1 MPWNYQLNKANLT
14 DLWVRNYATILQVL
28 ILKSEFGPKNI
39 QDFWETSP
47 WTQMYFQLSLL
58 AERSDNQHASASAGY
73 FLGTFYNM
81 KLFINLQPENQEHCS
96 L

>member
-1 MPWNYQLNKANLT
+1 MQWNYQLNKAKLT
-14 DLWVRNYATILQVL
+14 DLWVRNYDTITQVL
-28 ILKSEFGPKNI
+28 ILKFEFRLYRTFEKRAPELKCI
-39 QDFWETSP
+39 SSCHFWQREATISNY
-47 WTQMYFQLSLL
+47 TCLRLQ
-58 AERSDNQHASASAGY
+58 AI